1 MSKEISALQLGI
13 VWRRLT
19 GLMDEVA
26 QTFVRTSFSVVVRE
40 NWDLACSLMD
50 ADGRVFAQSSRSIP
64 SFLGTMPRTLQ
75 AMLQKH
81 PQQTQIGRAHV

>member
-1 MSKEISALQLGI
+1 MVPIRATGHNQKNDGPSMEKSISALQLGI
-13 VWRRLT
+13 IWQRLT

-50 ADGRVFAQSSRSIP
+50 ANG
-64 SFLGTMPRTLQ
+64 
-75 AMLQKH
+75 MLQFSACTMTALSAKS
-81 PQQTQIGRAHV
+81 TLVI